1 MVGALLKVGAGLVLL
16 TGAAEALVYGAASLA
31 RRMEISPLVIG
42 LTIVSVGTS
51 LPELLVTLE
60 AVLLDAGDVALG
72 NVVGSNIGNM
82 TLILGV
88 AALARPL
95 GVRTQVV
102 RVDGPLLLLASL
114 GGLLLMIDGTVGRLD
129 GMVLVAGM
137 GAYLATNL
145 RRSLRAPAAVQYD
158 ITRSLPD
165 RNPMLLDLGL
175 LVLGLAGLM
184 LGAHFL
190 VKGAV
195 SLAQMLDLG
204 PIVVGLTIV
213 ALGTSLP
220 ELATSVVAARRG
232 QGDIAVGNAV
242 GSSMFNL
249 LGILGIT
256 ALVSPLSTESLQW
269 TELATMVGVVVVA
282 LPLFR
287 TDWTL
292 GRLEGAFLVCCYV
305 GYLVFLVSV

>member
-1 MVGALLKVGAGLVLL
+1 MVGALLHVGVGLVLL
-16 TGAAEALVYGAASLA
+16 TGAAEALVYAAASLA
-31 RRMEISPLVIG
+31 GRMGISPLVIG
-42 LTIVSVGTS
+42 LTIVSLGTS
-51 LPELLVTLE
+51 LPELLVTLD
-60 AVLLDAGDVALG
+60 AVLLDAGDIALG
-72 NVVGSNIGNM
+72 NIVGSNIGNM
-82 TLILGV
+82 TLILGA

-95 GVRTQVV
+95 GVRSQVV
-102 RVDGPLLLLASL
+102 RFDGPILILASL
-114 GGLLLMIDGTVGRLD
+114 GALLLMLDGTVGRTD
-129 GMVLVAGM
+129 GLILISAMV
-137 GAYLATNL
+137 AYLASNL
-145 RRSLRAPAAVQYD
+145 QRAVRASSAVKD
-158 ITRSLPD
+158 EIMRSLPD
-165 RNPMLLDLGL
+165 RNPVLLDVGL

-190 VKGAV
+190 VTGAV

-204 PIVVGLTIV
+204 PIVIGLTIV

-242 GSSMFNL
+242 GSSIFNL
-249 LGILGIT
+249 LGILGLT
-256 ALVSPLSTESLQW
+256 VLVSPLSTQSLRW

-292 GRLEGAFLVCCYV
+292 GRVEGAFLVCCYL
-305 GYLVFLVSV
+305 GYLVFLVRL

>member
-1 MVGALLKVGAGLVLL
+1 MVGALFKVGAGLVLL

-60 AVLLDAGDVALG
+60 AVLLDVGDVALG

-102 RVDGPLLLLASL
+102 RVDGPLLLLASV
-114 GGLLLMIDGTVGRLD
+114 GGLLLMVNGTVGRLD

-137 GAYLATNL
+137 VAYLTTNL
-145 RRSLRAPAAVQYD
+145 WRSLRAPAAVQD
-158 ITRSLPD
+158 EITRSLPD
-165 RNPMLLDLGL
+165 RNPVLLDVGL

-190 VKGAV
+190 VKGAI
-195 SLAQMLDLG
+195 SLAQMLELG

-242 GSSMFNL
+242 GSSIFNL

-256 ALVSPLSTESLQW
+256 ALVSPLSTESLRW
-269 TELATMVGVVVVA
+269 TELAAMVGVVVVA

-305 GYLVFLVSV
+305 GYLAFLVSV